1 MFNIMHPTKDSF
13 DSCNLLFFLLQKLNN
28 TNSIKHTCIIQLF
41 ATQNNKKTIRVAEWS
56 SCVVWFVLSDKG
68 ETYNEPYLFTCL
80 ESGRAC
86 LISSFLDSI
95 IITRNNVPRVRFFFK
110 FSLTSNNRTSFS
122 VRKTYL
128 FHTAFLNYLLS
139 I

>member
-1 MFNIMHPTKDSF
+1 MPLSIQYPNFSKQRPVHHTTICDIKQQKDH
-13 DSCNLLFFLLQKLNN
+13 SCCRMVLLCCLV
-28 TNSIKHTCIIQLF
+28 CII
-41 ATQNNKKTIRVAEWS
+41 KVM
-56 SCVVWFVLSDKG
+56 KG
-68 ETYNEPYLFTCL
+68 FYNELYLFTCL